1 MRVRISCEP
10 PEPLVTALD
19 WLVVV
24 AYGAGMLAIG
34 AFYARRTESTEDYLL
49 GGRRMNPVAV
59 GLSLFATLM
68 STLSYLAWP
77 GEMIKHGPMLLGG
90 MLAYPFIALVVGWW
104 LIPYI
109 MRLRITSAYE
119 ALETRFGLSTRLV
132 GSSMF
137 LLMRFAWMAAI
148 LYATSSTVLA
158 PLLGLADWTV
168 PFVCVA
174 LGVVTVLYTASGGI
188 RAVVLTDVLQSV
200 IMFLGAL
207 VTILVVSVKLGS
219 PTAWWPTGWAP
230 HWQPAAWGFDL
241 RARVSL
247 VGAITS
253 AFTWHVCTAG
263 SDQLAVQR
271 FLATRDIHAARRSML
286 TTYVSDV
293 LITGLLS
300 MVGFAVLAY
309 FTARPSSLGSTN
321 LVESAD
327 RLFPQFVLIGLPP
340 GLSGLVMAA
349 ILSAAMSSLSSGVN
363 STCAVIAE
371 DFIARLRTKGAGS
384 TQPQN
389 SVGLVRWLSG
399 AVGITAIALSILVS
413 RFEGNLIELCYK
425 VVNLLVAPLFVLFF
439 MAMFVPWATQAGTL
453 IGLAVSIVVAVG
465 IGHLQ
470 WFGVG
475 FVWMMQA
482 ALVAG
487 IATASL
493 ASLVPLPTRGRH
505 VH

>member
-1 MRVRISCEP
+1 M
-10 PEPLVTALD
+10 TALD
-19 WLVVV
+19 WLVIVGY
-24 AYGAGMLAIG
+24 AALMLAIG
-34 AFYARRTESTEDYLL
+34 AFYARRTGSTEEYLL
-49 GGRRMNPVAV
+49 GGRRMNPIAV

-132 GSSMF
+132 GSSIF
-137 LLMRFAWMAAI
+137 LLMRFAWMASI
-148 LYATSSTVLA
+148 LYATSSEVIV
-158 PLLGLADWTV
+158 PLLGLAEWTV
-168 PFVCVA
+168 PLVCVA
-174 LGVVTVLYTASGGI
+174 LGAATVLYTASGGI
-188 RAVVLTDVLQSV
+188 RAVVLTDALQSI
-200 IMFLGAL
+200 IMFLGAI
-207 VTILVVSVKLGS
+207 VTIVVVSVRLGS
-219 PTAWWPTGWAP
+219 ATAWWPTEWAP

-241 RARVSL
+241 TARVSL

-271 FLATRDIHAARRSML
+271 FLATRDIHAARRSMI

-300 MVGFAVLAY
+300 LVGFAVLGY
-309 FTARPSSLGSTN
+309 FTARPAALDGTD
-321 LVESAD
+321 LVRSAD
-327 RLFPQFVLIGLPP
+327 RLFPLFVLTGLPS
-340 GLSGLVMAA
+340 GLAGLVMAA

-371 DFIARLRTKGAGS
+371 DFIARLRPVAGLS
-384 TQPQN
+384 ARPQN
-389 SVGLVRWLSG
+389 SVRLVRQLSV
-399 AVGITAIALSILVS
+399 AVGALAVALSILVS

-439 MAMFVPWATQAGTL
+439 MAMFVPWATQRGTL
-453 IGLAVSIVVAVG
+453 IGLAISIIVAVG

-482 ALVAG
+482 SLIAG
-487 IATASL
+487 IAAASL
-493 ASLVPLPTRGRH
+493 ASLVRVGSPRLDERVEGES
-505 VH
+505 V